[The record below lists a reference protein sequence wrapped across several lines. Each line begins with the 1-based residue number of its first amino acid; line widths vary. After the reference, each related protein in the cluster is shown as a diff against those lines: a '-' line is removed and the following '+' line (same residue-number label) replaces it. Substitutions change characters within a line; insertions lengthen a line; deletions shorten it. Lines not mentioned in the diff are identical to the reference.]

1 MRHKAIAALFF
12 AVLAGC
18 VSSKDQE
25 VIQKEYPIESTLDL
39 GASVLGVSVVADSLD
54 VPWDIAWGG
63 DGSIWMTELKGTVS
77 RLDLSTGEKHE
88 LLKIDEVWHKR
99 TAGLLG
105 MALHPDMERHPYVFV
120 NYTAREGKDSTI
132 VSKLV
137 RYTYKGDTLTNAK
150 TLLQIE
156 GSTGH
161 NGARLAFTKDGKVLW
176 ATGDAVKS
184 DYAQD
189 STALNGKI
197 LRINID
203 GSVPADNPIK
213 GSYVLAW
220 GFRNMQGL
228 AVASNGQIYTS
239 EHGDAV
245 EDEINL
251 VKPLQ
256 NYGWPEIEG
265 VHDKDEEKAIAAK
278 YQRTEPLKSWTP
290 TIAPAGIAM
299 YESDAIPEWKNAIL
313 LSTLKG
319 KSLRVLRLNEAGTA
333 ITSEE
338 IFWENEYGRLR
349 DICVSPTGDIY
360 VATSNRDWNPSPGFP
375 KENDDRILLIRKVKK
390 SEVPP
395 QLLASNAKGGGTV
408 TPEVT
413 GATLYSQY
421 CSSCHKDDGA
431 GVAGTFPP
439 LQGAEQVNG
448 DKTVLMN
455 IVVNGLSGP
464 IVVKGNKYDQAMPA
478 FSFLKDEELA
488 SILTYIRSSW
498 GNNASAVSIDDV
510 KTYRKKQ

>member
-1 MRHKAIAALFF
+1 MRHKLIGTLFFAALF
-12 AVLAGC
+12 GC

-25 VIQKEYPIESTLDL
+25 VLQKEYPIESTLEL
-39 GASVLGVSVVADSLD
+39 GSSVLGVSVVADSLD
-54 VPWDIAWGG
+54 VPWDIAWGN

-77 RLDLSTGEKHE
+77 RLDLGTGEKHE
-88 LLKIDEVWHKR
+88 LLKIDDVWHKR

-105 MALHPDMERHPYVFV
+105 MALHPDMERHPFVFV

-137 RYTYKGDTLTNAK
+137 RYTYKANTLTKAK

-156 GSTGH
+156 GNMGH
-161 NGARLAFTKDGKVLW
+161 NGARVAFTKDGKLLW
-176 ATGDAVKS
+176 ATGDAVK
-184 DYAQD
+184 DGYAQD
-189 STALNGKI
+189 TTVLNGKI

-213 GSYVLAW
+213 GSYVWAW

-228 AVASNGQIYTS
+228 AVASDGQVYTS
-239 EHGDAV
+239 EHGDAT

-251 VKPLQ
+251 IKPLH

-265 VHDKDEEKAIAAK
+265 FHDKNEENLIAAK

-299 YESDAIPEWKNAIL
+299 YESEAIPEWKNAIL
-313 LSTLKG
+313 LGTLKG
-319 KSLRVLRLNEAGTA
+319 KSLRVLKLNADGTA

-349 DICVSPTGDIY
+349 DICVSPSGDIY

-375 KENDDRILLIRKVKK
+375 KENDDRILLIRKVKE
-390 SEVPP
+390 SEIPP
-395 QLLASNAKGGGTV
+395 QLLASNAKGGEAV
-408 TPEVT
+408 TQELT

-439 LQGAEQVNG
+439 LQGAEQVTG
-448 DKTVLMN
+448 DKAVLMN
-455 IVVNGLSGP
+455 IVLNGLSGP

-478 FSFLKDEELA
+478 FSFLKDDELA
-488 SILTYIRSSW
+488 SILTYVRGSW
-498 GNNASAVSIDDV
+498 GNNASAVSIDEV
-510 KTYRKKQ
+510 KSFRKK